1 MFVALCA
8 ATACG
13 RLGYE
18 MIDENNQPIGTSSG
32 PGGAGG
38 AWPPVTTGS
47 AGLGGATS
55 SATTAAGSTGVGTG
69 SGGVGGATAGSTGV
83 GAGGSA
89 TGGGAAGSTT
99 GGGGAGGSATG
110 AGGSATGAGGSV
122 TGSGGGGTTGA
133 GGASVGSS
141 GAAGGGTAGASGAVG
156 SGAGTSST
164 GGAAGSGGAGGAGGS
179 LSAGGSSGSSGAAG
193 SADAGGSTC
202 LSGMSAAFNA
212 HNYFFC
218 STQVTWDVARTDCH
232 ARGMFLVRI
241 DDQAENDWVHSMIPA
256 ADQANNNT
264 SLWRWMGGNM
274 LVTVDDWKWDD
285 GESFWSGGKNGT
297 PVNGLYANWPQTEPV
312 GTNNLCLSMSARF
325 GTWYNMDCTGG
336 RPYVCEQ
343 Y

>member
-1 MFVALCA
+1 MRLGTIVVALCA

-13 RLGYE
+13 RIGYE

-32 PGGAGG
+32 SGGAGG
-38 AWPPVTTGS
+38 ALPPVTTGS

-69 SGGVGGATAGSTGV
+69 SGGLGGATAGSTGV

-99 GGGGAGGSATG
+99 GGAGAGGSATG
-110 AGGSATGAGGSV
+110 AGGSATGAGGSA
-122 TGSGGGGTTGA
+122 TGSGGAGTTGVGGA
-133 GGASVGSS
+133 GTGGSGSTSTTGGAS
-141 GAAGGGTAGASGAVG
+141 
-156 SGAGTSST
+156 
-164 GGAAGSGGAGGAGGS
+164 GSGGAGGAGG
-179 LSAGGSSGSSGAAG
+179 AGGKGIGGSSGSSGAAG
-193 SADAGGSTC
+193 SADAGGSAC

-256 ADQANNNT
+256 ADQASNKT

-274 LVTVDDWKWDD
+274 LVTIDDWKWDD
-285 GESFWSGGKNGT
+285 GQSFWSGGKNGT
-297 PVNGLYANWPQTEPV
+297 PVNGLYSNWAPIEPV
-312 GTNNLCLSMSARF
+312 GTNNLCLSMMASI